1 MKVTLGKREI
11 SALSILISIIFFII
25 SLFIFGISLSKLII
39 LITIS
44 SVIAILPSFFYTY
57 LTSKKIRGM
66 EERFPDF
73 LRDILSGVKAGMT
86 LPKAIMHCA
95 NIDYGPLTPEVRKMA
110 TQLSWD
116 VPFPKV
122 IKSFAEGVKDSPFLL
137 RGATVLLECSRSGG
151 DIAAVIESTIENM
164 TIIKRIE
171 SERSSIISQQVL
183 TLIIIQFVFI
193 VILVMVYKL
202 FLPLLS
208 SFYSLK
214 GAQTA
219 LLPIAVI
226 NPAEAVDHFKTLF
239 LITLIVSA
247 LVNGI
252 IIGKTKEGKALM
264 GMKYSIFLLIVSLIA
279 YALFIMPRSVEVKC
293 ELPTGIIS
301 SGQEVEITCQLLV
314 DVSPIKGVLL
324 NLSLEHPE
332 WSKTITVVTDSEGK
346 FKGKFKIPTIRGN
359 LTIGVSGSYTTGLG
373 ESIQI
378 DERIGVEVA

>member
-1 MKVTLGKREI
+1 MKITFGKREI
-11 SALSILISIIFFII
+11 LIISIFISIVFFIASI
-25 SLFIFGISLSKLII
+25 FLFGISLSKLII
-39 LITIS
+39 ILTVS
-44 SVIAILPSFFYTY
+44 SVIAILPSFFYAY
-57 LTSKKIRGM
+57 LRSKKMRGM

-73 LRDILSGVKAGMT
+73 LRDILSGIKAGMT

-110 TQLSWD
+110 RQLSWD

-122 IKSFAEGVKDSPFLL
+122 IRSFAEEVKESQFLL

-151 DIAAVIESTIENM
+151 DVAAVIESTIENM
-164 TIIKRIE
+164 TIVKRIE

-214 GAQTA
+214 GAQT

-247 LVNGI
+247 IVNGV
-252 IIGKTKEGKALM
+252 IIGKTKEGKAIM

-279 YALFIMPRSVEVKC
+279 YAFFIMPRSVEVKC
-293 ELPTGIIS
+293 ELPSGTITR
-301 SGQEVEITCQLLV
+301 GQELEIGCQLLI
-314 DVSPIKGVLL
+314 DVSPVKGAIL

-332 WSKTITVVTDSEGK
+332 WSKTVTVVTDSDGK
-346 FKGKFKIPTIRGN
+346 FKEKLKIPQIQGN
-359 LTIGVSGSYTTGLG
+359 LTIRLSGTYTTGLG

-378 DERIGVEVA
+378 DERIGVEIA